1 MAKRYPHVTLV
12 AEPDRGQSDALN
24 KGFDRVS
31 GDVIVW
37 LNWDDVY
44 ADYTVFQRVGARF
57 NQADNPDIV
66 YGRGTYIDTD
76 GTPLRSAY
84 VNPDPA
90 TLHRRI
96 HHEDGI
102 LQPALFMRRT
112 VIERVGLLRTDRH
125 YTMDY
130 EYWIRCVELGLR
142 FAYLDD
148 ELALARYH
156 RSNKTFGQRA
166 QSYAEICEV
175 MRGTTSGMC
184 TTRGSGGTP
193 SSMSR
198 ATTASSRT
206 PRGNARGRPTR
217 WNASMRHCSPP
228 TTAVMT
234 RANLFRRLSDLPGPA
249 ETQVQLGRAGSEV
262 LTPVSPCHSTWR
274 RSPATSATRWGP
286 WSWAFEAQWKQRQI
300 EKSHWFLRNVITTRR
315 LDVCVIAGNGPSLN
329 RTDLSLLTGHDV
341 IVSNN
346 AFLSEELSEHAA
358 YYTVVNYLVAEQSVP
373 QINLLEHVHK
383 VVPYWLSYCLNPG
396 ANTHFVDAVGHARF
410 STDMFRNM
418 SWRHTVT
425 FFNLHLAYGLG
436 YRRVVLI
443 GLDHSYQQAPG
454 IVEQAIVRDEAD
466 DVNHFSPAY
475 FRGKQWQAADVTMM
489 EAMYAIAKGT
499 YEADGRE
506 ILNATVGGALEL
518 FPRVD
523 LSHAFDEPVSR
534 RRDGDS
540 DSALPNRD
548 AAHV

>member
-1 MAKRYPHVTLV
+1 MRLLAAYDGGH
-12 AEPDRGQSDALN
+12 
-24 KGFDRVS
+24 
-31 GDVIVW
+31 
-37 LNWDDVY
+37 
-44 ADYTVFQRVGARF
+44 
-57 NQADNPDIV
+57 
-66 YGRGTYIDTD
+66 DTRD
-76 GTPLRSAY
+76 
-84 VNPDPA
+84 
-90 TLHRRI
+90 
-96 HHEDGI
+96 
-102 LQPALFMRRT
+102 
-112 VIERVGLLRTDRH
+112 
-125 YTMDY
+125 
-130 EYWIRCVELGLR
+130 
-142 FAYLDD
+142 
-148 ELALARYH
+148 
-156 RSNKTFGQRA
+156 
-166 QSYAEICEV
+166 
-175 MRGTTSGMC
+175 
-184 TTRGSGGTP
+184 
-193 SSMSR
+193 
-198 ATTASSRT
+198 
-206 PRGNARGRPTR
+206 
-217 WNASMRHCSPP
+217 
-228 TTAVMT
+228 
-234 RANLFRRLSDLPGPA
+234 LFRRLSDLPGPA
-249 ETQVQLGRAGSEV
+249 ETQVQLGSVGPEV
-262 LTPVSPCHSTWR
+262 LTPCQPVPLDLAQVPGHVCYTVGSR
-274 RSPATSATRWGP
+274 R
-286 WSWAFEAQWKQRQI
+286 WAFEAQWKQRQI
-300 EKSHWFLRNVITTRR
+300 EKSHWFLRNTITTRR
-315 LDVCVIAGNGPSLN
+315 SDVCVIVGNGPSLN

-346 AFLSEELSEHAA
+346 TFLSEELSEHAT
-358 YYTVVNYLVAEQSVP
+358 YYTVVNYLVAEQSAP

-410 STDMFRNM
+410 STDMFKNM

-489 EAMYAIAKGT
+489 EAMYTIAKGA